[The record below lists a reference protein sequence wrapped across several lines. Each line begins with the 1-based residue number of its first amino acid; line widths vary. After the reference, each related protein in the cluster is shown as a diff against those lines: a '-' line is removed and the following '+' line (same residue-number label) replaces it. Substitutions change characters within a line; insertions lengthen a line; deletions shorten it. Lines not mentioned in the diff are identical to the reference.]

1 MASIKV
7 PDELKQ
13 DVPQSSWGKI
23 IIATPVVM
31 TVVATML
38 AGLANSEMTK
48 AQYERSLG
56 AQMQSKAGD
65 QWGFFQ
71 AKRLRSSLQVSTLEI
86 IGATVSSASFDATR
100 LQQVVEQ
107 LPTDE
112 ASEAQRKP
120 LLALLNSPE
129 GKTALHCLATSSVP
143 ALSTSFKPSE
153 NVHAVQQMLEK
164 DEETPETNARVS
176 KLSDTDLAA
185 DLAAARA
192 QVRSF
197 DELTKPVNQAL
208 AKLATALQALRAD
221 GLDGGQALAFSTA
234 KLRYEAQRYETEA
247 RLNQQVAGML
257 ELQVRKANISSER
270 HHRRS
275 QRFFLGMLGAQF
287 GAIASTFAIATQK
300 RNLLWGLAAAAGV
313 LSLSMAGYVY
323 LFV

>member
-1 MASIKV
+1 MAAIKV

-13 DVPQSSWGKI
+13 DLPQSSWGKI

-31 TVVATML
+31 TVVATLL

-71 AKRLRSSLQVSTLEI
+71 AKRLRSSIQVSTLEI
-86 IGATVSSASFDATR
+86 IGATVSSPNFDANR
-100 LQQVVEQ
+100 LLQAVEQ
-107 LPTDE
+107 LPNDE
-112 ASEAQRKP
+112 AGEAQKKP
-120 LLALLNSPE
+120 LLALLNSTE
-129 GKTALHCLATSSVP
+129 GKSALHCL
-143 ALSTSFKPSE
+143 STGSLPSFTASFKPSE
-153 NVHAVQQMLEK
+153 PIAAVQHALELN
-164 DEETPETNARVS
+164 EESPETNALVS
-176 KLSDTDLAA
+176 KLSDKDLNA

-192 QVRSF
+192 QVKAF

-208 AKLATALQALRAD
+208 AKLSNDLQRLRAD
-221 GLDGGQALAFSTA
+221 GLDGGQALALSTA
-234 KLRYEAQRYETEA
+234 KLRYEAQRYEAEA

-257 ELQVRKANISSER
+257 ELQVRKANLSSER

-275 QRFFLGMLGAQF
+275 QKFFFGMLGAQF

-300 RNLLWGLAAAAGV
+300 RNLLWGLAAAAGF

>member
-1 MASIKV
+1 MAAIKV

-13 DVPQSSWGKI
+13 DLPQSSWGKV

-86 IGATVSSASFDATR
+86 IGATVNSPNFDANR
-100 LQQVVEQ
+100 LLQTVEQ
-107 LPTDE
+107 LPNDE
-112 ASEAQRKP
+112 AGETQKKP

-129 GKTALHCLATSSVP
+129 GKSVLHCL
-143 ALSTSFKPSE
+143 STGSLPSFTVSFKPSE
-153 NVHAVQQMLEK
+153 TIATVQHALELN
-164 DEETPETNARVS
+164 EESPETNALVS
-176 KLSDTDLAA
+176 KLSDKDLNA

-192 QVRSF
+192 QVKAF
-197 DELTKPVNQAL
+197 DELTKPINQAL
-208 AKLATALQALRAD
+208 AKLSTALQNLRAD
-221 GLDGGQALAFSTA
+221 GLDGGQALALSTA
-234 KLRYEAQRYETEA
+234 KLRYEALRYETEA

-257 ELQVRKANISSER
+257 ELQVRKANLSSER

-275 QRFFLGMLGAQF
+275 QKFFFGMLGAQF

-300 RNLLWGLAAAAGV
+300 RNLLWGLAAAAGF